1 MPSIIF
7 SIRLKRG
14 WPTFSRIT
22 ISTTSRGMQIS
33 SRGAR
38 PGETMKLMTVARITI
53 TGARYRVTRDWR
65 MVSRRVLM
73 SVVARVIS
81 WGVEMW
87 SMLAKEKLSIF
98 PSRVPR
104 MFRAKPWVAMA
115 EHRAASTPMAM
126 DRQATPTIMAPTVST
141 KRLRLAISS
150 GENSPWS
157 MKVLSR
163 YRPPS
168 TMVDMSM
175 GISSSSTTSVM
186 PNIRAAAVQPL

>member
-1 MPSIIF
+1 
-7 SIRLKRG
+7 
-14 WPTFSRIT
+14 
-22 ISTTSRGMQIS
+22 
-33 SRGAR
+33 
-38 PGETMKLMTVARITI
+38 
-53 TGARYRVTRDWR
+53 

-73 SVVARVIS
+73 SVVARVIN

-126 DRQATPTIMAPTVST
+126 DRQATPTMMAPTVST

-150 GENSPWS
+150 GENHP
-157 MKVLSR
+157 
-163 YRPPS
+163 
-168 TMVDMSM
+168 
-175 GISSSSTTSVM
+175 
-186 PNIRAAAVQPL
+186 

>member
-33 SRGAR
+33 NRGAR
-38 PGETMKLMTVARITI
+38 PGETMKLMTVA
-53 TGARYRVTRDWR
+53 RVTRDWR

-87 SMLAKEKLSIF
+87 SMLEKEKLSIF
-98 PSRVPR
+98 PSRVLR
-104 MFRAKPWVAMA
+104 IFRAKPWVAMA
-115 EHRAASTPMAM
+115 EQRAARTPMAM
-126 DRQATPTIMAPTVST
+126 DRQATPTIIAPTVST

-150 GENSPWS
+150 GESSPWS

-168 TMVDMSM
+168 TMVDISM

>member
-1 MPSIIF
+1 
-7 SIRLKRG
+7 
-14 WPTFSRIT
+14 
-22 ISTTSRGMQIS
+22 
-33 SRGAR
+33 
-38 PGETMKLMTVARITI
+38 
-53 TGARYRVTRDWR
+53 
-65 MVSRRVLM
+65 
-73 SVVARVIS
+73 
-81 WGVEMW
+81 
-87 SMLAKEKLSIF
+87 
-98 PSRVPR
+98 
-104 MFRAKPWVAMA
+104 
-115 EHRAASTPMAM
+115 MAM